1 MFGLNN
7 ASYLL
12 LGLLWLPLQGYAQLD
27 SLENALIAM
36 PKDSLKVEL
45 LFDLSKKMRSQGN
58 YDKSKEFQSRACKLA
73 TEVDYTKGKILCLN
87 NQGIRER
94 TQGNYSI
101 AEEKH
106 KAALEIARNIGD
118 QYLISLSLNTLGVVY
133 RRLDN
138 IEKALECHLESLDIA
153 KSMQNQKGIAIS
165 LNSIGNIYLTR
176 GDYDKALE
184 TFEECIKIETRSKNK
199 LGVAINLNNIG
210 YIYNVQGDYLKALN
224 YYEKSL
230 AANQEIAN
238 KKGLAISF
246 NDIGQI
252 KKKLGANDEALQY
265 FAKAL
270 DINNK
275 AGYKQYAVDN
285 YINIGDV
292 YFEKENYEVA
302 LQHYTKGLDIAT
314 EIGTLMQMSQCH
326 NNISLV
332 YEKTGKLRECLQNY
346 KESIRFRDSLTN
358 QENEKTVSQL
368 LTRYETKN
376 KELQI
381 QELESLKEIQTA
393 KIERRRITIIA
404 LIISIILVLAFLGVL
419 YKNYQ
424 RKKLVN
430 NLLLE
435 KKDQIEKQKQ
445 NIETKNKVLE
455 SKNKELIDLNL
466 EKNNVLGIIAHDLRS
481 PMNHIIGLT
490 SIMSYGKETLNQ
502 DQLQSLEMISDTSIR
517 MREMINRI
525 LDINAMDS
533 KEITLEPEEVNVSAL
548 LQKVIKEFLDP
559 ANKKNIQ
566 LNTDIAQ
573 NLSAVLDKNYTLQ
586 IFENLIANALKFS
599 PKDKSVFIR
608 LMKNEDKL
616 RVEIED
622 QGQGIKESE
631 QHRLFQKFQILSSK
645 PTAGE
650 KSTGLGLYIVKTFVD
665 AMGGDVW
672 CESGEGKGA
681 NFIVEFEGKV

>member
-1 MFGLNN
+1 MFCLKKF
-7 ASYLL
+7 SYLL
-12 LGLLWLPLQGYAQLD
+12 FGLFLLPLNSIAQLD
-27 SLENALIAM
+27 SLENELIAM

-45 LFDLSKKMRSQGN
+45 LLNLSKKMKAKGN
-58 YDKSKEFQSRACKLA
+58 FEKSNELQSRACKLA
-73 TEVDYTKGKILCLN
+73 IEVDYKKGKILCLN
-87 NQGIRER
+87 DQGIRER
-94 TQGNYSI
+94 TQGNFSL

-106 KAALEIARNIGD
+106 KEALKIAREIGD

-138 IEKALECHLESLDIA
+138 IEKALECHLESLEIA
-153 KSMQNQKGIAIS
+153 KAMQNQKGIAIS
-165 LNSIGNIYLTR
+165 LNSIGNIYLSR
-176 GDYDKALE
+176 QEYEKALE
-184 TFEECIKIETRSKNK
+184 TFKECIKIESRSNNK

-210 YIYNVQGDYLKALN
+210 YIYDVQGDNLKALN
-224 YYEKSL
+224 YYERSL
-230 AANQEIAN
+230 AANQEIGN

-246 NDIGQI
+246 NDIGRI
-252 KKKLGANDEALQY
+252 KKKLGKPDDALEY

-270 DINNK
+270 EINNHD
-275 AGYKQYAVDN
+275 GYKQYAVDN
-285 YINIGDV
+285 HINIGDV
-292 YFEKENYEVA
+292 HFEKENNNLA
-302 LQHYTKGLDIAT
+302 LLHYTRGLDLAS
-314 EIGTLMQMSQCH
+314 EIGTLLQISQCYENLSRVH
-326 NNISLV
+326 
-332 YEKTGKLRECLQNY
+332 EKTGNLSQSLRNY
-346 KESIRFRDSLTN
+346 KESIRYRDSLTN
-358 QENEKTVSQL
+358 QENELTISQL

-381 QELESLKEIQTA
+381 QELENVREMQTA

-404 LIISIILVLAFLGVL
+404 LIISIILVLTLLAVL

-435 KKDQIEKQKQ
+435 KKNEIEKQKRD
-445 NIETKNKVLE
+445 IESKNKVLE

-502 DQLQSLEMISDTSIR
+502 DQLQSLEMISDTSAR

-525 LDINAMDS
+525 LEINTMDS
-533 KEITLEPEEVNVSAL
+533 REITLELEEVNVAAL

-566 LNTDIAQ
+566 INTDIAQ

-599 PKDKSVFIR
+599 PKDKSIFIR
-608 LMKNEDKL
+608 LMKNEDKI
-616 RVEIED
+616 RIEIED
-622 QGQGIKESE
+622 QGPGIKESE
-631 QHRLFQKFQILSSK
+631 QHRLFQKFQILSAK

-650 KSTGLGLYIVKTFVD
+650 KSTGLGLYIVKTFVN
-665 AMGGDVW
+665 AMEGDIW
-672 CESGEGKGA
+672 CESAEGKGA
-681 NFIVEFEGKV
+681 NFIVEFKERN

>member
-1 MFGLNN
+1 MFCLKDIPYLLFGL
-7 ASYLL
+7 LL
-12 LGLLWLPLQGYAQLD
+12 LPLNGFAQLD

-45 LFDLSKKMRSQGN
+45 LFDLSKKMRSKGN
-58 YDKSKEFQSRACKLA
+58 YDKSKELQSRACKLA
-73 TEVDYTKGKILCLN
+73 NEVDYGKGKILCFN

-94 TQGNYSI
+94 TQGNYFL
-101 AEEKH
+101 AEGKH
-106 KAALEIARNIGD
+106 KAALEIARNIGN
-118 QYLISLSLNTLGVVY
+118 QFLISVSLNNLGVVY

-138 IEKALECHLESLDIA
+138 IERALECHLESLEIA
-153 KSMQNQKGIAIS
+153 KLMRNQKGIAIS

-176 GDYDKALE
+176 KEYDKALE
-184 TFEECIKIETRSKNK
+184 TFEDCIKIETRLNNK

-210 YIYNVQGDYLKALN
+210 YIYDEQGDYLKALS

-230 AANQEIAN
+230 AANQEVGS

-246 NDIGQI
+246 NDIGGI
-252 KKKLGANDEALQY
+252 KRKLGELDQALKY

-270 DINNK
+270 EINK
-275 AGYKQYAVDN
+275 GAGYKQYAVYN

-292 YFEKENYEVA
+292 HFEKQGYDLA
-302 LQHYTKGLDIAT
+302 LQHYSKGLEIAT
-314 EIGTLMQMSQCH
+314 EISKMVQMSQCYDK
-326 NNISLV
+326 ISQV
-332 YEKTGKLRECLQNY
+332 YEKTGNLSESLRNY
-346 KESIRFRDSLTN
+346 KESIRYRDSLNN

-381 QELESLKEIQTA
+381 KELESVKEIQTA

-404 LIISIILVLAFLGVL
+404 LVISIILALILLAVL

-430 NLLLE
+430 SLLLE
-435 KKDQIEKQKQ
+435 KKDEIEKQKQ
-445 NIETKNKVLE
+445 HIETKNKTLE

-490 SIMSYGKETLNQ
+490 SIMGYGKETLSD
-502 DQLQSLEMISDTSIR
+502 DQLQSLEMISDTSTR

-525 LDINAMDS
+525 LDINSMDS
-533 KEITLEPEEVNVSAL
+533 KEITLDLEEVNVSAL

-573 NLSAVLDKNYTLQ
+573 DLSATLDKNYTLQ
-586 IFENLIANALKFS
+586 VVENLIANALKFS
-599 PKDKSVFIR
+599 PKDKSIFIR
-608 LMKNEDKL
+608 LMKNRDKV
-616 RVEIED
+616 RIEIED
-622 QGQGIKESE
+622 QGQGIKKSE
-631 QHRLFQKFQILSSK
+631 QHRLFQKFQVLSSK

-665 AMGGDVW
+665 AMGGEVW
-672 CESGEGKGA
+672 YESGENGGA
-681 NFIVEFEGKV
+681 VFIVEFRGRG